1 MTDNLYKLEAIEV
14 LGTMAS
20 STNQKLIIH
29 TASGSYFGD
38 LLIKDNLSNFVVPD
52 AFTDGIAIH
61 HTASS
66 EKANPEFFW
75 MVDVTF
81 VSDNVKNKIPS
92 ICFFI
97 DQIVAVTIGVLE

>member
-1 MTDNLYKLEAIEV
+1 MRPNHFLYSV
-14 LGTMAS
+14 LTPRAS
-20 STNQKLIIH
+20 CNCLPET
-29 TASGSYFGD
+29 TGSYFGD
-38 LLIKDNLSNFVVPD
+38 LLIKDNLSNFIVPD

-81 VSDNVKNKIPS
+81 VSDNVKNKTPS